1 MSLEKT
7 NGYGSGTQFAKEVL
21 ASLRNA
27 DVNVAEPLALSF
39 YLYLPT
45 KKAAQACQPV
55 LESEGLEVE
64 IDKSAANDREWLCL
78 CHRTFKPAQR
88 PLARIGD
95 LCLDLAKK
103 HGGQFDG
110 WETNPYANQEGLAGL
125 LEEML
130 KQFATAPRS

>member
-1 MSLEKT
+1 M
-7 NGYGSGTQFAKEVL
+7 
-21 ASLRNA
+21 ASLRKA
-27 DVNVAEPLALSF
+27 GVNVAEPVALSF

-45 KKAAQACQPV
+45 KKAAQACQPP
-55 LESEGLEVE
+55 LEAEGLEVE

-78 CHRTFKPAQR
+78 CHRTFKPAQK

-95 LCLDLAKK
+95 LCLDLARKQ
-103 HGGQFDG
+103 GGQFDG

-130 KQFATAPRS
+130 KQFEGAARS